1 MMIAVPCASLSSL
14 MAAALAAHPSS
25 DATRRQSLFTSI
37 LLKGIGKRA
46 TMGPQASHIRVAR
59 RDPVARR

>member
-1 MMIAVPCASLSSL
+1 MMIAGPCAALSSL
-14 MAAALAAHPSS
+14 MAAALAAHPSNG
-25 DATRRQSLFTSI
+25 ATRRLPLFAWI

>member
-1 MMIAVPCASLSSL
+1 MMMAVPCASLSSL

-25 DATRRQSLFTSI
+25 DATQRQPLFTSI

-46 TMGPQASHIRVAR
+46 TMGP
-59 RDPVARR
+59 